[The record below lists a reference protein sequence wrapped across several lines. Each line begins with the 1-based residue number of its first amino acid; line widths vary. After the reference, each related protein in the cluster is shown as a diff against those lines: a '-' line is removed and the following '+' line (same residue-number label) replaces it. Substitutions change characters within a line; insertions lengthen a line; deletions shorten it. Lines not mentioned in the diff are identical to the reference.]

1 MAADPMQVGKV
12 FYFIQYNVRCKESL
26 NVHGDF
32 YALKT

>member
-12 FYFIQYNVRCKESL
+12 FYFIQYRCKESL